1 MVFFPVCQNVK
12 EQRPHKAG
20 LRWAQTARLWRSKWF
35 LVAWSCL
42 QSVDNIYTIHPAG
55 HWSPVWNGYMMP
67 VRDYLLFFV
76 VAAHHHSGI
85 PRPPVQHHGQLATWG
100 LLQASLLSLRN
111 YVWSRRLKYVWACLC
126 SLDCNRKENISAQY
140 ESVYFKICVMRLTLH
155 SQQIR
160 KNCWWSGFV

>member
-1 MVFFPVCQNVK
+1 MSKNKGLIKQGWGGLKLPDFEEANDFWLLDPVC
-12 EQRPHKAG
+12 
-20 LRWAQTARLWRSKWF
+20 
-35 LVAWSCL
+35 
-42 QSVDNIYTIHPAG
+42 SVDNIYTIHPAG

-111 YVWSRRLKYVWACLC
+111 YVWSHRLKYVWACLC